1 MCVHAVAVLNAIALC
16 RIGSRSSFVFVWCWG
31 KRGRMA
37 DWSFGGMSMW
47 STWRR
52 DINTWAPHML
62 FLTPGKVQLCNSSEL
77 ENSQR
82 DSWTSRWSAEFF
94 IQRCNDCHSITDKQ
108 SMMTCGFFCS
118 RPWLC
123 YWILHSLAMLNQH
136 YGLAVCNRSID
147 FLSRCQVSRLFPCP
161 PPENCTKL
169 FVACGIQKLL
179 FAWRPNRQKLRTNVQ
194 VEMQT

>member
-1 MCVHAVAVLNAIALC
+1 MDVCAAVAVLNAIALC
-16 RIGSRSSFVFVWCWG
+16 RIGSRSCFVFVWCWG

-82 DSWTSRWSAEFF
+82 DSWTSRWSAELF
-94 IQRCNDCHSITDKQ
+94 IQRCNDCRSLLDLSLTNSWWWFVDFSAVDHGYATGSYTHWQCSINTTVRQYAIDQ
-108 SMMTCGFFCS
+108 SISFHDARFLGFFHVPHQKIAPS
-118 RPWLC
+118 FL
-123 YWILHSLAMLNQH
+123 LHAGFKSCFLH
-136 YGLAVCNRSID
+136 EDPID
-147 FLSRCQVSRLFPCP
+147 KSF
-161 PPENCTKL
+161 
-169 FVACGIQKLL
+169 
-179 FAWRPNRQKLRTNVQ
+179 
-194 VEMQT
+194 